1 MYPTLAHFHVT
12 RRRSDH
18 SNNNRVNV
26 DSSLFRDIILFMNS
40 AQINIMQYSGEVITA
55 IYNNF
60 IINLSAT

>member
-1 MYPTLAHFHVT
+1 MYPKLAHFHVT
-12 RRRSDH
+12 LRRSDH

-26 DSSLFRDIILFMNS
+26 DSSLFRDIILSMDS